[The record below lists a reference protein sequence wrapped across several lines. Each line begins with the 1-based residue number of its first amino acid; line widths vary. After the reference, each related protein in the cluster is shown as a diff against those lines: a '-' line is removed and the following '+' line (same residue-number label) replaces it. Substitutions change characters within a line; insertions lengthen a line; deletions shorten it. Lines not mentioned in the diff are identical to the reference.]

1 MVYDNYSTNNLIQ
14 LFAGYLLFKFHK
26 YALYFSSGFLVLYH
40 LIIGN

>member
-26 YALYFSSGFLVLYH
+26 YALYMMPLPNPSLL
-40 LIIGN
+40 